1 MPGQPR
7 AFQEPQREKAV
18 NQRRPFDTTLQ
29 GLAALYSQC
38 FLAWLKGSNVVWQQ
52 EMNSVIVTQERR
64 ADFLIRYLD
73 QEGEEQ
79 FLHIEIQN
87 RINED
92 ESFEQMPYRMTYYG
106 LAARGRYGKMPQQ
119 ILILIKDSAAARRVP
134 SFFAEGRLRMDFDI
148 VRLWEV
154 DPEPLLQSG
163 LVGLLPLVPLMRG
176 ESVEELLE
184 ACTESINEQVQ
195 SNQERSELIGIAL
208 LMATLRNKNISA
220 RDFLRRREMSNIL
233 LESPI
238 FEELFGDRLEAA
250 KHESRRQI
258 VLEALEHKFGVLPED
273 LTQRITSIADT
284 QRLKQLLYAAM
295 DDSTLESFQKKL
307 FADEI

>member
-1 MPGQPR
+1 
-7 AFQEPQREKAV
+7 V

-73 QEGEEQ
+73 QEGVEQ

-92 ESFEQMPYRMTYYG
+92 EAFEQMPYRMTYYG

-119 ILILIKDSAAARRVP
+119 VLILIKDSAAARRVP

-250 KHESRRQI
+250 KQESRRQI

-273 LTQRITSIADT
+273 LTQKITSIADT

-295 DDSTLESFQKKL
+295 DDPTLESFQKKL